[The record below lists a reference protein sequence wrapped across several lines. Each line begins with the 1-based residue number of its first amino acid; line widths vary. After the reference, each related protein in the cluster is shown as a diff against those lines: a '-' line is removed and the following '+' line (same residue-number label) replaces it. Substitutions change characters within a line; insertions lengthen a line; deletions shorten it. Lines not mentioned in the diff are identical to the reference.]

1 MNITATIKEEILSF
15 SKDLG
20 FDLIGFTNKSVDE
33 TAQSNYNRW
42 LENNYNGS
50 MSYMERNIE
59 LRFNPSLIFDGY
71 KSMIVV
77 ALNYFNDSETEG
89 IAPYISD
96 YAYGRDYH
104 KTIKGMLKKLSS
116 FLAEKG
122 IKSRAF
128 TDSAPV
134 LEKYFAQKAG
144 IGWLGKNGLI
154 INKKLGSM
162 FFLGEL
168 LVDIDL
174 GNSQEMENYCGK
186 CTKCIESCPTN
197 AIVEERVIDS
207 NQCISYLTI
216 EQKEII
222 PKTIKKKIPNLIFGC
237 DICQKV
243 CPWNKKA
250 QKNKISDF
258 NFRYKKLNLEKLS
271 TFTKEEFEEVFR
283 GSTIRRA
290 NYEHFMRQ
298 VKRVQKLNSF

>member
-1 MNITATIKEEILSF
+1 MKIKTTIKEEIISF

-20 FDLIGFTNKSVDE
+20 FDLIGFTNRDVDKKD
-33 TAQSNYNRW
+33 QSNYNRW
-42 LENNYNGS
+42 LNNNYNGS

-122 IKSRAF
+122 VKSRAF

-174 GNSQEMENYCGK
+174 GNSQEVENHCGK

-207 NQCISYLTI
+207 NRCISYLTI
-216 EQKEII
+216 EQKDII
-222 PKTIKKKIPNLIFGC
+222 PKDIKKKIPNLIFGC

-250 QKNKISDF
+250 KKNKISDF
-258 NFRYKKLNLEKLS
+258 NFRYKKLKLEKLL
-271 TFTKEEFEEVFR
+271 TFTKEEFEETFK

-298 VKRVQKLNSF
+298 VERVQKLNSF